1 MRVWPSLFLKSSRFF
16 KLNVKI
22 ILTSIFFFIAVK
34 LIFYWAFNKFSF
46 QMKARP
52 NVTKTL

>member
-1 MRVWPSLFLKSSRFF
+1 MRVWPSLFLKSSRYF

-22 ILTSIFFFIAVK
+22 ILTSIFFFMAVK